1 MSTFSTK
8 QEIENFF
15 VNHQIGVDYE
25 VFITRDIMDDIKN
38 NNIAYVL
45 SEIADNCSE
54 FQAVFV
60 CSAHTK
66 VTVTEYDDCVV
77 VRDYDD
83 DDIHIRLD
91 KNSNLG
97 KRFIGI
103 FRIASVIR
111 ADYNRVINFNE
122 SRTNLCLSQA
132 VKKKGLYILSFFFFI
147 YLLDIYNLFEVLSWI
162 LTCFTVANVSYLG
175 TNLQVIN
182 VLAIQINLSSCSVLG
197 FSN

>member
-8 QEIENFF
+8 NEIEVFF
-15 VNHQIGVDYE
+15 VNHHIGIDYE
-25 VFITRDIMDDIKN
+25 NFLTRDILADIKN

-83 DDIHIRLD
+83 DDDNIRLD

-97 KRFIGI
+97 KRFAGI
-103 FRIASVIR
+103 FRIAQEIR
-111 ADYNRVINFNE
+111 NDYNRVIAFNE
-122 SRTNLCLSQA
+122 SRADLCLS
-132 VKKKGLYILSFFFFI
+132 
-147 YLLDIYNLFEVLSWI
+147 
-162 LTCFTVANVSYLG
+162 
-175 TNLQVIN
+175 
-182 VLAIQINLSSCSVLG
+182 
-197 FSN
+197 

>member
-8 QEIENFF
+8 RDIEVFF
-15 VNHQIGVDYE
+15 VNHHLGVDYE
-25 VFITRDIMDDIKN
+25 NFIACDILDDIKN

-83 DDIHIRLD
+83 DDDNIRLD
-91 KNSNLG
+91 KNTNLG

-111 ADYNRVINFNE
+111 ADHSRVIDFNE
-122 SRTNLCLSQA
+122 SRMNLCLS
-132 VKKKGLYILSFFFFI
+132 
-147 YLLDIYNLFEVLSWI
+147 
-162 LTCFTVANVSYLG
+162 
-175 TNLQVIN
+175 
-182 VLAIQINLSSCSVLG
+182 
-197 FSN
+197 

>member
-132 VKKKGLYILSFFFFI
+132 VKKKGLYILSFFFSFTYQTYII
-147 YLLDIYNLFEVLSWI
+147 YLK
-162 LTCFTVANVSYLG
+162 C
-175 TNLQVIN
+175 
-182 VLAIQINLSSCSVLG
+182 
-197 FSN
+197 